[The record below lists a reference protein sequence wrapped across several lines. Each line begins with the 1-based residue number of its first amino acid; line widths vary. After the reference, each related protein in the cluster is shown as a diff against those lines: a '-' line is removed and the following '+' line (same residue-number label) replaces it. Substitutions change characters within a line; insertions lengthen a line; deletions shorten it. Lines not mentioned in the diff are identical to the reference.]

1 MKHLMVSRE
10 REKKEGRERKEG
22 EKERVKIFSE
32 TKKHISLSGLIFKVD
47 RRARAHGNVHET
59 KVRAT
64 FNPGMQTHV
73 NFTCIIFK
81 SQPDEPSQSFK
92 SVSLLFCTA
101 RRVYVHYC
109 RRRVHFTLLFYSLP
123 LPSLL
128 CIPVDSW
135 RSIRLMTENSIK
147 KSVHTT
153 LSFYILFA
161 GVLRIKFT
169 HRHIP

>member
-1 MKHLMVSRE
+1 MVSRE
-10 REKKEGRERKEG
+10 REKKKEGRGREGG

-47 RRARAHGNVHET
+47 RRARAHGNVHKT

-92 SVSLLFCTA
+92 SVSLLFCIA
-101 RRVYVHYC
+101 RRVYTIAAAAFIS
-109 RRRVHFTLLFYSLP
+109 RYSSTP
-123 LPSLL
+123 FPSLRFFASL
-128 CIPVDSW
+128 
-135 RSIRLMTENSIK
+135 SIRGEALD
-147 KSVHTT
+147 
-153 LSFYILFA
+153 
-161 GVLRIKFT
+161 
-169 HRHIP
+169 